1 MQIITVTLNPAFDV
15 HCTTERFLPYRE
27 NIFDVSAR
35 DAGGKGV
42 NVSRALLSNGV
53 ESLAVCA
60 VGRENGAEFL
70 QALRSEGLTVAAVA
84 VEGRIREN
92 ITLHEKDNPETRIS
106 FSGFSMNEAALAEV
120 KAAMGELREGSVCVL
135 AGSAPKGI
143 SEQSLVSFLEEIKAA
158 GARLVIDSR
167 SLCAASVAGLRPM
180 LIKPNKDEAEQ
191 ALGVKIESREEAVAA
206 AEALRERGSESVLLS
221 LGGEGA
227 ILACSS
233 GVYFAAAPRVEVLS
247 TVGAG
252 DSSLAGYLSA
262 AAEGLGN
269 GERLRRAVAFGSSAC
284 LLRGT
289 AAPRPSDIAHLLEKT
304 AVEKIR

>member
-92 ITLHEKDNPETRIS
+92 ITLHEKENPETRIS
-106 FSGFSMNEAALAEV
+106 FSGFSMNEAALADKIHVVHDGKIAFSGTPSEV
-120 KAAMGELREGSVCVL
+120 FSNREMLMECSLEPPQSAMLTQLLSEYIDKDAPCAINSEIAVSV
-135 AGSAPKGI
+135 
-143 SEQSLVSFLEEIKAA
+143 LEE
-158 GARLVIDSR
+158 
-167 SLCAASVAGLRPM
+167 
-180 LIKPNKDEAEQ
+180 
-191 ALGVKIESREEAVAA
+191 ALKKHGIN
-206 AEALRERGSESVLLS
+206 
-221 LGGEGA
+221 
-227 ILACSS
+227 
-233 GVYFAAAPRVEVLS
+233 PRKVDKN
-247 TVGAG
+247 A
-252 DSSLAGYLSA
+252 
-262 AAEGLGN
+262 
-269 GERLRRAVAFGSSAC
+269 
-284 LLRGT
+284 
-289 AAPRPSDIAHLLEKT
+289 
-304 AVEKIR
+304 